1 MDFLKI
7 IEHSFT
13 QSVLYGALIL
23 CLFLL
28 LRKRVTKFIF
38 FIVEKGTKK
47 TKTNL
52 DDILVKVVR
61 KPLGMLLTITVLYIV
76 YQVIDMEFLVG
87 DHIESFNAFALN
99 FYKSSVIIF
108 IMWTLY
114 NSTDE
119 SKIIFAEIGRAH
131 V

>member
-1 MDFLKI
+1 MDLLKI
-7 IEHSFT
+7 LEHSFT

-47 TKTNL
+47 TKSNL

-61 KPLGMLLTITVLYIV
+61 KPLGMLLTMTVLYIV

-87 DHIESFNAFALN
+87 DQVEGFNAFALN
-99 FYKSSVIIF
+99 SYKSCVILF
-108 IMWTLY
+108 IRWTL
-114 NSTDE
+114 
-119 SKIIFAEIGRAH
+119 
-131 V
+131 